1 MATKYS
7 NLGLDQTFEQSVVQ
21 PPTEIER
28 IKATIL
34 VHKQGFSDEIR
45 DELVEMLGLITQK
58 EHQKGL
64 K

>member
-7 NLGLDQTFEQSVVQ
+7 NMGLDQTFEQSVIQ
-21 PPTEIER
+21 PPSKIQR
-28 IKATIL
+28 VKATIYL
-34 VHKQGFSDEIR
+34 HKRGFPVEIR

-64 K
+64 N